1 MIRNDYYSIA
11 MDDLLY
17 LQAALNYPRYNQTA
31 MLCQQVSEKLL
42 KSVAELVIAEG
53 TEEFLKT
60 HNLKKIYQGINEY
73 LSDEPLVLD
82 IVELGFLKDFYF
94 EAKYPGE
101 NFINVTKEM
110 CIKGL
115 EVMYKVVSEV
125 NKYRDK
131 NGLDIIKYKKY
142 YPGDKIEL
150 KHSDYF
156 L

>member
-73 LSDEPLVLD
+73 LFDEPLVLD
-82 IVELGFLKDFYF
+82 IVGLGLLKDFYF
-94 EAKYPGE
+94 EAKNPGK
-101 NFINVTKEM
+101 ILLMLQKK
-110 CIKGL
+110 CAS
-115 EVMYKVVSEV
+115 KV
-125 NKYRDK
+125 
-131 NGLDIIKYKKY
+131 
-142 YPGDKIEL
+142 
-150 KHSDYF
+150 
-156 L
+156 